1 MEEYQITNS
10 VEWSS
15 VRERLLRSKLN
26 LTMFKNDIHRL
37 MAAIDKEVAKL
48 GNLEVVARNK
58 KNKSSYD
65 YAQAQLDVVNQQ
77 IKNFNKF
84 YMMALLSHD

>member
-10 VEWSS
+10 VEWSA
-15 VRERLLRSKLN
+15 VRERLLKSKLN

-37 MAAIDKEVAKL
+37 MNAIDKEVVKL
-48 GNLEVVARNK
+48 GNLEVIARNK